1 MSYTRRQFLESASAL
16 GAASLL
22 GYSRTA
28 VAESPPETRRIRF
41 VDSPSICGAPMYL
54 AEELLRLEGFS
65 QIEYF
70 QRPVGMT
77 RTTALSERKSDI
89 DVEDA
94 QMVVAGIDRGHDV
107 IALGGVHAGCYELF
121 AHEDIETIR
130 DLKGRTIVILGF
142 GRADH
147 VFLSVLAAY
156 IGMDPS
162 KDFKWLTAGTLK
174 NALRIFKD
182 RGADAFLAFPPH
194 PQQLRAEKIGRVILD
209 TTRDRPWS
217 QYFCCILIGNREFVA
232 KHPIATKRAMRAILK
247 AADICSQDPQ
257 RVAHFLVAKGH
268 VPKYEIAL
276 EVLQSIPYRFWREQ
290 DPEDSLR
297 FHALRLREVGMIKSS
312 PQKIIAQGTDW
323 RTFNELKKELKA

>member
-1 MSYTRRQFLESASAL
+1 MNYTRRQFLESASAL
-16 GAASLL
+16 GAISLL
-22 GYSRTA
+22 RVSSPA
-28 VAESPPETRRIRF
+28 AAEPAPETTRIRF
-41 VDSPSICGAPMYL
+41 ADSPSICGAPMYL

-77 RTTALSERKSDI
+77 RTTAVSEGKTDL

-94 QMVVAGIDRGHDV
+94 QMVVAGIDGGHNV
-107 IALGGVHAGCYELF
+107 IAIGGVHAGCYELF
-121 AHEDIETIR
+121 AHEDIQTIR
-130 DLKGRTIVILGF
+130 DLKGSTIVIMGF

-147 VFLSVLAAY
+147 VFLSSLAAY

-162 KDFKWLTAGTLK
+162 KDFKWLIAGTLK
-174 NALRIFKD
+174 NALQVFKD
-182 RGADAFLAFPPH
+182 RKADAFLAFPPQ
-194 PQQLRAEKIGRVILD
+194 PQELRAEKIGRVILD
-209 TTRDRPWS
+209 TIRDRPWS

-257 RVAHFLVAKGH
+257 RVARFLVEKGH
-268 VPKYEIAL
+268 VPQYEIAM

-312 PQKIIAQGTDW
+312 PQKIIAQGADW
-323 RTFNELKKELKA
+323 RAFNELKKELKA